1 MTGESLAIKV
11 TGVSKQYLRNRGG
24 GADFL
29 KSLFKKQHKDTFYA
43 LQDISMAIHKGEVM
57 GIIGPN
63 GSGKST
69 LLKLISGITPPSEGC
84 IDVWGKTASI
94 LEIGI
99 GFQPDLSGYENIF
112 LSGYIYGLSKA
123 EIAGKIEQITTLF
136 GFPDFLHTPVKHY
149 SSGMYMRLA
158 FSLIIHIDADIYLF
172 DEILS
177 VGDIYFQQA
186 AMAEIKRLKQRGA
199 TILIVSHDPN
209 SISGLTDRI
218 LFLNQS
224 KTAFCGAPGEATIR
238 YHEHLTGI
246 RTHAEDI
253 PELNEEDLNKIKRTL
268 STDSHLVC
276 NLTNVKVFNNPNT
289 HEING
294 HEDIIVDCLLNY
306 KGTTPNLFYL
316 LIKDTNQTVITSA
329 AASLQILTEV
339 KKMKVRFTIPS
350 NALLKARYYFDFGL
364 LVNESLAVIYPRACA
379 INIKTDKSMLY
390 GYINLRI
397 DSQTEW
403 YE

>member
-11 TGVSKQYLRNRGG
+11 AGVSKQYLRNRGG

-29 KSLFKKQHKDTFYA
+29 KSLFKKQRKESFYA
-43 LQDISMAIHKGEVM
+43 IQDISIAIHKGEVL

-69 LLKLISGITPPSEGC
+69 LLKLISGITPPTQGS

-112 LSGYIYGLSKA
+112 LSGYMYGLSKN
-123 EIAGKIEQITTLF
+123 EIADKMERITSLF

-186 AMAEIKRLKQRGA
+186 AMTEIKRLKQRGA

-238 YHEHLTGI
+238 YHEQLTGM
-246 RTHAEDI
+246 RSDAESTL
-253 PELNEEDLNKIKRTL
+253 EQSEEALSKIKRTL
-268 STDSHLVC
+268 TTESDLIC
-276 NLTNVKVFNNPNT
+276 ELTHVKVFSNSNT
-289 HEING
+289 PEING
-294 HEDIIVDCLLNY
+294 HEEIIVDCLLNY
-306 KGTTPNLFYL
+306 KGTAPNLFYL
-316 LIKDTNQTVITSA
+316 LVKDMNQTIITSA
-329 AASLQILTEV
+329 AAQLHIFTEV
-339 KKMKVRFTIPS
+339 KKLKVRFTIPP
-350 NALLKARYYFDFGL
+350 NALLMARYYFDFGL
-364 LVNESLAVIYPRACA
+364 SVNESLAVIYPCAC
-379 INIKTDKSMLY
+379 IIHIKTDNSVLY
-390 GYINLRI
+390 GYTNLQIN
-397 DSQTEW
+397 SQTGL

>member
-1 MTGESLAIKV
+1 MTQKGLAIKV
-11 TGVSKQYLRNRGG
+11 SGVSKQYFRNRSGK
-24 GADFL
+24 ADFL
-29 KSLFKKQHKDTFYA
+29 KSLFKKQHHDSFNA
-43 LQDISMAIHKGEVM
+43 LQEISIDIHKGEVL

-112 LSGYIYGLSKA
+112 LSGYMYGLTKA
-123 EIAGKIEQITTLF
+123 EINSKIKSITALF
-136 GFPDFLHTPVKHY
+136 GFPEFLYTPVKHY

-158 FSLIIHIDADIYLF
+158 FSLIIHINTDIYLF

-199 TILIVSHDPN
+199 TILFVSHDPN
-209 SISGLTDRI
+209 NISGLTDRI

-238 YHEHLTGI
+238 YHEQLTGM
-246 RTHAEDI
+246 RTYAEDL
-253 PELNEEDLNKIKRTL
+253 PELKEDTLSKIKRSL
-268 STDSHLVC
+268 SSDSDLVC
-276 NLTNVKVFNNPNT
+276 DLIHVRVFNDKNT
-289 HEING
+289 KEING
-294 HEDIIVDCLLNY
+294 NESIIVDCLLSY
-306 KGTTPNLFYL
+306 KGYTPNLFYL
-316 LIKDTNQTVITSA
+316 LVKDMNQTIITSA
-329 AASLQILTEV
+329 AVPLQALAEL
-339 KKMKVRFTIPS
+339 KKLMVRFTIPPKS
-350 NALLKARYYFDFGL
+350 LLKARYYFDFGMS
-364 LVNESLAVIYPRACA
+364 VNENLAVIYPRACV
-379 INIKTDKSMLY
+379 IHIKTDKSELY
-390 GYINLRI
+390 GYTNLRI
-397 DSQTEW
+397 NSQTEW

>member
-24 GADFL
+24 GSDFL

-112 LSGYIYGLSKA
+112 LSGYMYGLSKA

-158 FSLIIHIDADIYLF
+158 FSLIIHIDSDIYLF

-224 KTAFCGAPGEATIR
+224 KTVFCGTPGEATIR
-238 YHEHLTGI
+238 YHEQLTG
-246 RTHAEDI
+246 RRSDTESTH
-253 PELNEEDLNKIKRTL
+253 ELNDDALSKLKRTL
-268 STDSHLVC
+268 TTESDLVC
-276 NLTNVKVFNNPNT
+276 DLTHVKIFNHSNA

-294 HEDIIVDCLLNY
+294 NENIIVECLLSY
-306 KGTTPNLFYL
+306 KGRTPNLFYL

-329 AASLQILTEV
+329 AAPLQTFTEV
-339 KKMKVRFTIPS
+339 KKLKVRFTIPS
-350 NALLKARYYFDFGL
+350 NVLLKARYYFDFGL
-364 LVNESLAVIYPRACA
+364 SVNESLAVIYPRACVVH
-379 INIKTDKSMLY
+379 IKTDKSVLY
-390 GYINLRI
+390 GYTNLRI